1 MEDGDLV
8 RGIDCALQG
17 ESVEDDGPAT
27 VRPVPAYGRQLRE
40 APLDFA
46 PKVIAVFFWVPE
58 QGEQVSITVLQKK
71 YPWCLVSW

>member
-17 ESVEDDGPAT
+17 EPAEDDGSAT
-27 VRPVPAYGRQLRE
+27 ARPVLAYGRQLRE

-46 PKVIAVFFWVPE
+46 PKMIVVFFWVPE
-58 QGEQVSITVLQKK
+58 QGEKVI
-71 YPWCLVSW
+71 